1 MKQGLHSGE
10 NTGLSP
16 LWLPDVDVVRLFRE
30 LSLPEKSV
38 KLHGTTPKGFVGSF
52 KFLNSAS
59 VRNFEIEKSGF
70 SLPQYA
76 YSCWNFLLFL
86 SSEEK
91 TIECFHSRGQY
102 LCKFIGT
109 KESIC
114 IRKELNSHRTGL
126 GHQHGRLFIVLWHQ
140 YGRRDVMWK
149 HSITKFQRANAV
161 YHEIM
166 RF

>member
-16 LWLPDVDVVRLFRE
+16 LRLPDVDVVRLFRE

-91 TIECFHSRGQY
+91 TI
-102 LCKFIGT
+102 
-109 KESIC
+109 
-114 IRKELNSHRTGL
+114 
-126 GHQHGRLFIVLWHQ
+126 
-140 YGRRDVMWK
+140 
-149 HSITKFQRANAV
+149 TKFQRANAV